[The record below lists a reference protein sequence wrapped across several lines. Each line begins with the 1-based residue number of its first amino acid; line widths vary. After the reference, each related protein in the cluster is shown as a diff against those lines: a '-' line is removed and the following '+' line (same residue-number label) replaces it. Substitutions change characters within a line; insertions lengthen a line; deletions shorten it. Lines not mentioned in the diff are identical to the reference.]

1 MGFHNPFARHVKTKF
16 VRLNTNLCKA
26 CWNCVEACPNN
37 VIGKIDL
44 PIHRH
49 AHISHAEKC
58 KGCKKCVG
66 ACSHEAIIYTCTSP
80 NSG

>member
-1 MGFHNPFARHVKTKF
+1 MRFHNPIARHTKTRF
-16 VRLNTNLCKA
+16 IRLNTNLCEACWSCIKA
-26 CWNCVEACPNN
+26 CSNN

-49 AHISHAEKC
+49 AHIDYAEKC
-58 KGCKKCVG
+58 EGSKECVRV
-66 ACSHEAIIYTCTSP
+66 CPHEAIICIST